1 MLGKAPNHLK
11 LRILKR
17 ENEVLKCDVIFFSGL
32 SISAVCQRSK
42 KLENHKLITCQH
54 LETVNKRAEQI
65 SETCR
70 FCIVSLVFSM
80 KNKADIGLSA

>member
-1 MLGKAPNHLK
+1 MHFFKRKVSLPGKAPNHLK

-17 ENEVLKCDVIFFSGL
+17 EYEVLKYDVIFFPGL

-42 KLENHKLITCQH
+42 NLENHKRITCQH

-70 FCIVSLVFSM
+70 FCIFPLVFR
-80 KNKADIGLSA
+80 